1 MFLTDR
7 GKQSSGHIGQ
17 VVVEAFVAAR
27 AIISAMDIRPPAQ
40 PMQHPSN
47 FIQVDITDEN
57 SVAAAFSR
65 AAVMSGPISACIAVA
80 GWDLSYLPHHSSLCD
95 MPLQQWQNTNKVN
108 GEGTFLTARAWLKGI
123 RGEVEKGSSQMR
135 NVSLIIIGSE
145 AGVFGVSGNADYA
158 SSKAAIQYGLVKSLM
173 RDAVAI
179 LPTARVNAIAPGAV
193 HTVQFERECADE
205 PEMRWA
211 ESQATVALKQP
222 VPIEQ
227 VAKCCLFLASESWSG
242 SITGQV
248 IQVDGGKAGRLFWG
262 QDGSSL

>member
-1 MFLTDR
+1 
-7 GKQSSGHIGQ
+7 
-17 VVVEAFVAAR
+17 
-27 AIISAMDIRPPAQ
+27 
-40 PMQHPSN
+40 MQHPSH

-57 SVAAAFSR
+57 SVVAAFAR
-65 AAVMSGPISACIAVA
+65 AEVMCGPISTCMAVA
-80 GWDLSYLPHHSSLCD
+80 GSDLSFIPHHFSLCD
-95 MPLQQWQNTNKVN
+95 MPLEQWQNTNKVN
-108 GEGTFLTARAWLKGI
+108 GEGTFLTARAWIKGI
-123 RGEVEKGSSQMR
+123 RREVKKGSSQMR

-193 HTVQFERECADE
+193 HTLQFDQECAED
-205 PEMRWA
+205 PKMRWV
-211 ESQATVALKQP
+211 ESQATAALKQP

-248 IQVDGGKAGRLFWG
+248 IKVDGGKTGRLFWG
-262 QDGSSL
+262 QDGSPI